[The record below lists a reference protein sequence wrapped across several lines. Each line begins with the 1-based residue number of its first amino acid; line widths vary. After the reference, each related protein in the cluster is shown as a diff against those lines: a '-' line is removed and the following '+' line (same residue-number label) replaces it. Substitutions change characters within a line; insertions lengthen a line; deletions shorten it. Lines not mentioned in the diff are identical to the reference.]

1 MSGIGEA
8 ATATAGLELKLV
20 RLGIGKFVIL
30 PLLELALGLLTENE
44 GKCERLGIAEDEVDK
59 EEEDVTGER
68 GWPDAIPS

>member
-1 MSGIGEA
+1 MSVIGEA

-20 RLGIGKFVIL
+20 RLDIGKFVIL
-30 PLLELALGLLTENE
+30 PLPELALGLLTENE